1 MVTSLIFLCSQ
12 SFSTIL
18 FCIVP
23 AISGVQTF
31 WKPDSFSLE
40 FFMRVMGEY
49 VVAAFLSDNSNNFK
63 WLEIYP
69 QAHAHILKFL

>member
-1 MVTSLIFLCSQ
+1 MMTSLILLCSQ

-40 FFMRVMGEY
+40 FFMRAMGEY
-49 VVAAFLSDNSNNFK
+49 LVAAFLSDDSNNFK

-69 QAHAHILKFL
+69 QAQAHILKLL